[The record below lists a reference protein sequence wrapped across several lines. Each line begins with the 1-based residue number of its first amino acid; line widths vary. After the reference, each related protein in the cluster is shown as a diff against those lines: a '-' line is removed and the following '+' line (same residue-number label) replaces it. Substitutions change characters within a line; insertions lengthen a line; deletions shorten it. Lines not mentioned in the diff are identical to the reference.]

1 MNNRQITTLFSCLFL
16 VFTLAAQQPTQT
28 IRGTVIDADTKTGIP
43 FANVSI
49 LNSDPL
55 IGTTTD
61 LDGNFI
67 LENIAVGRID
77 LKVSYIG
84 YENKVIPNI
93 LLISGKEKVLT
104 IELKESF
111 HQLNEVV
118 VEGSKKN
125 ESNNEMALMSSK
137 KLSIEESKRY
147 AGAISDPARLVS
159 SFAGVANEGSGNNDI
174 IVRGNNPRFIQWRL
188 EGVEIPN
195 PNHFAI
201 EGLTGGPISAL
212 NSQMLA
218 NSDFYTGAFAPE
230 YGNALSG
237 IFDMKL
243 RKGNNKKREYSA
255 SIGVLGTDL
264 TAEGPFKKGTNSS
277 YLANYRYST
286 LSLLDNLGVVDF
298 GGVPKYQDFS
308 FKLNFPS
315 NKAGVFS
322 VFGLGGNSSINST
335 YYESE
340 KEEVLTE
347 EFEQKSNLAIT
358 GLNHFMPLND
368 KTYLKTTLSYAMNG
382 SEYTESRPFNQSF
395 INFHETNLSKE
406 TFRLATTAHYKHS
419 SRHKFQ
425 LGIIQSDMHFNFE
438 NEYFDITTE
447 KYLNGQN
454 NKGSAS
460 LSQAFATWNWRVTES
475 LTTVNGVHATKSSLN
490 DKAFVEARSALRYAI
505 NEHKTLT
512 AGFGM
517 HSKMASLPNHY
528 ALVNENR
535 GYHTPNK
542 NLELLQ
548 AIHYVLGYEQ
558 TLNKNLFLKVEAYY
572 QELYNIPSAR
582 FPQINYSLI
591 NQHDDI
597 FTNHHLVNN
606 GEGKNI
612 GLEATLERF
621 FANDYYFLITAS
633 LYDSKY
639 KTTDGIWRDARFNGN
654 YIANVLAGKE
664 YKVGK
669 TNNKTLGIN
678 TKVNLLGGRRYT
690 PINLEKSIDEGHTV
704 FEDNPYSKKADDI
717 FSLNIALSYRI
728 NKEKLSHEFKMDV
741 QNVTMQAAAIDYYYN
756 EANREIEEINQ
767 LSMLPILSYTV
778 HF

>member
-1 MNNRQITTLFSCLFL
+1 MNKQQITTLFSCLFL
-16 VFTLAAQQPTQT
+16 AFTLAAQQPKQN
-28 IRGTVIDADTKTGIP
+28 IRGTVIDADTKSGIP

-61 LDGNFI
+61 LDGNFV

-104 IELKESF
+104 IELNESF
-111 HQLNEVV
+111 HQLDEVV
-118 VEGSKKN
+118 VEGNKKN

-255 SIGVLGTDL
+255 SIGILGTDL
-264 TAEGPFKKGTNSS
+264 TTEGPFKKGTNSS

-322 VFGLGGNSSINST
+322 VFGLGGNSSINSK

-340 KEEVLTE
+340 REEVLTE
-347 EFEQKSNLAIT
+347 EFEQKSTLAIT

-382 SEYTESRPFNQSF
+382 SEYKESRPFNQSF

-406 TFRLATTAHYKHS
+406 TFRLATTAHYKHN

-425 LGIIQSDMHFNFE
+425 LGIIQSNMSFSFE
-438 NEYFDITTE
+438 NEYFDITTK

-454 NKGSAS
+454 NNGNAS

-490 DKAFVEARSALRYAI
+490 ERIFVEARSALRYAL

-528 ALVNENR
+528 AIVNEN
-535 GYHTPNK
+535 GAYQTPNK

-548 AIHYVLGYEQ
+548 ATHYVLGYEQ
-558 TLNKNLFLKVEAYY
+558 TLSKNLFLKVEAYY

-582 FPQINYSLI
+582 NPEINYSLI

-597 FTNHHLVNN
+597 FTDHHLVNN

-639 KTTDGIWRDARFNGN
+639 KTTDGKWRDARFNGN

-717 FSLNIALSYRI
+717 FSLNIALNYRI

-756 EANREIEEINQ
+756 EASREVEEINQ
-767 LSMLPILSYTV
+767 LSMLPVLSYTI